1 MKTVIEDRRFSHR
14 WDDDD
19 WYLELGL
26 AFQGKVFGDGR
37 PNAFGDQR
45 TSCFTQTQSGLVNGL
60 RV

>member
-1 MKTVIEDRRFSHR
+1 MKMVIEDRRFSHR

-26 AFQGKVFGDGR
+26 AFQGKVFGNDR
-37 PNAFGDQR
+37 PNAFVDRR
-45 TSCFTQTQSGLVNGL
+45 TRCFAQTQSELVNGL